1 MEASIG
7 RDRGQEPSNR
17 ECPDHIGAVGTY
29 ESRGHPK
36 GQHAIGNIA
45 SKLSFTSFSTN
56 SLKLSYFVHH
66 SNLTA

>member
-29 ESRGHPK
+29 GISF
-36 GQHAIGNIA
+36 ID
-45 SKLSFTSFSTN
+45 KLLGRITKTEKQKF
-56 SLKLSYFVHH
+56 
-66 SNLTA
+66 